1 MRTAL
6 VQSSSTHKFI
16 TMEDEDDE
24 KHANEVRLLIE
35 ENQHQIMFLQKSQ
48 ESLKD
53 AILEFP
59 DDSDFLE
66 AIQENSNVIESKH
79 KKIKMLQK
87 TLHRIDAAYRAEVRR
102 EEISRNNAA
111 STALLNALHNDADS
125 DMQPIDE
132 INALTFSSGNLLIG
146 YEVCEISATAS
157 SSVVTSITSTSN
169 LSSGLYL

>member
-1 MRTAL
+1 
-6 VQSSSTHKFI
+6 
-16 TMEDEDDE
+16 MEDEEDE

-48 ESLKD
+48 ESLGE
-53 AILEFP
+53 AVLEFP

-66 AIQENSNVIESKH
+66 AIQENGNVIASKL
-79 KKIKMLQK
+79 KKIKMLQN

-111 STALLNALHNDADS
+111 STALLNALHNDDDS

-132 INALTFSSGNLLIG
+132 INALALSSGNLVIG
-146 YEVCEISATAS
+146 HEISEISATARS
-157 SSVVTSITSTSN
+157 NVVTSNTSTSN
-169 LSSGLYL
+169 LSSGMYL